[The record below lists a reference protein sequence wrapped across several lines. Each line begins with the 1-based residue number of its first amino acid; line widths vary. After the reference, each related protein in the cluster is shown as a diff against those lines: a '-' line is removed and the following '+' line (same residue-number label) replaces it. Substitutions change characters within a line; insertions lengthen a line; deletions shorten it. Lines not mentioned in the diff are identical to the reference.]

1 MNQILVSKRSTRCV
15 IRNTIFL
22 LSFLLLGVGIKG
34 ENGIAQPPCPPVPP
48 GVSPPPNCV
57 PITQPPENS
66 SSIVGDVNND
76 GRVDQADVA
85 ALQSILSG
93 EGGFLPCPE
102 CGIPDAVVIEDSDY
116 MKRTDLARPCG
127 IINEKDLKALIKA
140 IRKIERGKLAPKSKC
155 HDKRRVGTTLSV
167 ARDNYLNIQNTQLQV
182 YNLSGKFISQID
194 LIEYQ
199 YTQSISS
206 QTLKLVPGVY
216 LAVITVRDLSGYPIR
231 REVRRVVVLR

>member
-1 MNQILVSKRSTRCV
+1 
-15 IRNTIFL
+15 
-22 LSFLLLGVGIKG
+22 
-34 ENGIAQPPCPPVPP
+34 
-48 GVSPPPNCV
+48 V

-66 SSIVGDVNND
+66 SNIVGDVNND

-93 EGGFLPCPE
+93 EGGFPPCPG
-102 CGIPDAVVIEDSDY
+102 CDMVVVEDPDY

-167 ARDNYLNIQNTQLQV
+167 TRDSYLNIQNTQLQV
-182 YNLSGKFISQID
+182 YNLSGKLISQID

-206 QTLKLVPGVY
+206 QALKLVPGVY